1 MKRPTLE
8 TEPRIVLG
16 KKVKKLRREGLVPAN
31 VYGKGLPSQALQIKL
46 IDFLA
51 VYKEVGETGVI
62 DLKFDGKSKP
72 VLIKNLQVAYPQH
85 TPLHV
90 DFFQVNMKE
99 KVKAVVPV
107 VLNGEP
113 KAVTDKLGLLLQTL
127 SDVEVEA
134 LPDNLPENIEVSVEE
149 LAELNA
155 QITVGDLKAPDDVT
169 ILTAPDQTVAKIGEL
184 VIEEPEPEEPA
195 EGEEGAEGET
205 TEGEGEKTEE
215 GAEKAEGDEKS
226 ESTEDTKEEKKD

>member
-1 MKRPTLE
+1 MKRPTL
-8 TEPRIVLG
+8 TSEPRTVLG
-16 KKVKKLRREGLVPAN
+16 KKVKKLRKEGLVPAN

-46 IDFLA
+46 SDFLE

-134 LPDNLPENIEVSVEE
+134 LPDHLPENIEVSVEGLE
-149 LAELNA
+149 ELNA
-155 QITVGDLKAPDDVT
+155 QITVGDLKAPEDVT

-195 EGEEGAEGET
+195 EGEEGAEGEAA
-205 TEGEGEKTEE
+205 EGEGETKDGE
-215 GAEKAEGDEKS
+215 EKAEEGEKS
-226 ESTEDTKEEKKD
+226 ESTEETKEEKKD